1 MRNETDLKNQVQ
13 RAQRAEQLLNDPF
26 IQEIIVS
33 VRGDLLNKFESTALD
48 SEAERMSAW
57 NQSQVFNLVM
67 SKFTK
72 AIKEGKRAKLTL
84 IERANVHIRNVISA
98 WQTGA

>member
-1 MRNETDLKNQVQ
+1 MRSETDLKNRIQKAN
-13 RAQRAEQLLNDPF
+13 RADELLNDPL

-33 VRGDLLNKFESTALD
+33 VRGDLLNKFESTSLG

-57 NQSQVFNLVM
+57 NQSQVFNLFM

-72 AIKEGKRAKLTL
+72 AIKEGKDARTMLEQAKHTL
-84 IERANVHIRNVISA
+84 RNII
-98 WQTGA
+98 